1 MWYEKSIDH
10 GIIPDFAL
18 RLGIKLQILNR
29 IKTLKH
35 SKSDDNI
42 FDLFSVGEIS
52 SHSYD
57 ANKQHYE
64 IPINLFENILGPYM
78 KYSSGLISS
87 NENTLYEIEL
97 NMLNLVA
104 KRAMLDN
111 NQNILELGCG
121 WGSSILYY
129 AEKFPESQFT
139 GVTNSKLQKSFID
152 LKLHD
157 KKITN
162 VKIVKSDINIFTSK
176 FKYDRIFSIEMFEH
190 MNNWSK
196 LINNIAEWMTDD
208 SRLFVHYFC
217 HKNYFYKFSKN
228 NYSWMEKYFFSGG
241 SMPNLNIFN
250 DLDHSLT
257 LDKSW
262 FESGYNYH
270 KTLEFWYQNLKFNK
284 KNILNIDFEDTN
296 ISSKTHYNRW
306 KVFILACSELFKIN
320 NGEEYLIGH
329 ALLKK

>member
-1 MWYEKSIDH
+1 MWYEKCIDY

-18 RLGIKLQILNR
+18 RLGIKIQILNR
-29 IKTLKH
+29 IKSLEKKQSTVDI
-35 SKSDDNI
+35 S
-42 FDLFSVGEIS
+42 DLFSVDEIS
-52 SHSYD
+52 SHSMD
-57 ANKQHYE
+57 ANNQHYE
-64 IPINLFENILGPYM
+64 IPVKFFENILGPYM

-87 NENTLYEIEL
+87 DECKLHNVEL

-111 NQNILELGCG
+111 DQNILELGCG
-121 WGSSILYY
+121 WGSSILHYSD
-129 AEKFPESQFT
+129 KFPESKFT
-139 GVTNSKLQKSFID
+139 GVTNSQSQKDFID
-152 LKLHD
+152 LKLYD

-162 VKIVKSDINIFTSK
+162 VNIIKSDINIFTSK

-196 LINNIAEWMTDD
+196 LINNISEWMADD

-228 NYSWMEKYFFSGG
+228 NNSWMEKYFFSGG

-284 KNILNIDFEDTN
+284 KNILNIDFEDKS